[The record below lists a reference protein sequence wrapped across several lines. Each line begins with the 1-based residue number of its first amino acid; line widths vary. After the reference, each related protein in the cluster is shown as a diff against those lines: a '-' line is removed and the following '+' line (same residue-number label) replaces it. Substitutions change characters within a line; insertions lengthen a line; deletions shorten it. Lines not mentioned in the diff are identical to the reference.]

1 MARRAANNPRQKPSK
16 LCGCAP
22 CKSRYPEAQYGD
34 RKSRRDC
41 IGSWQAR
48 YRDTDGTQKAKNF
61 PKKSEADAFLD
72 SIRTSVRQGTYLDSK
87 RGDIL
92 IADWWDLWWPA
103 HKKGRTTTRNRK
115 LASWKHIN
123 GKWGRRKLNS
133 LTHME
138 LQAWVT
144 AEIKGHATQK
154 KVLELLNMMLRDA
167 VRDQRIPFNP
177 GEHVQVTASPPA
189 RHPDDLK
196 PPTREQ
202 YALIRQNLP
211 EYYRPLAVFLEE
223 TGMRW
228 GEATALRRCHVDLD
242 TDIVKV
248 REVVIDDDGRLMRQA
263 APKTAAGFRVVPLT
277 PAAVGAVQTMI
288 EKWNPAE
295 TESPIE
301 SGMHPEELIFRSPRS
316 GEKRRV
322 RNEAGE
328 PVEVTVEG
336 VLNRN
341 NFKRVWLPA
350 IKDAGIAR
358 LVKNQETGRNEWW
371 PRVHDYRHALATRLH
386 AAGVSEKDVQL
397 VLGQKR
403 GGRVTWLYTHG
414 SDAALVTV
422 KNAMMGRTARRLH
435 AVS

>member
-1 MARRAANNPRQKPSK
+1 MARRAQNNPRQKRSK
-16 LCGCAP
+16 TCGCAA
-22 CKSRYPEAQYGD
+22 CVEAYPVEKYGE
-34 RKSRRDC
+34 RKKRRDC
-41 IGSWQAR
+41 LGSWQAR
-48 YRDTDGTQKAKNF
+48 YRDADGAQKSKNF

-72 SIRTSVRQGTYLDSK
+72 SIRTSVRQGTYLDPK

-92 IADWWDLWWPA
+92 VTDWWELWWPA
-103 HKKGRTTTRNRK
+103 HKKGRTTTKNRK
-115 LASWKHIN
+115 LASWKHIEA
-123 GKWGRRKLNS
+123 KWGRRKLNS

-144 AEIKGHATQK
+144 AEVKGHATQK

-167 VRDQRIPFNP
+167 VRDQRVPFNP
-177 GEHVQVTASPPA
+177 GEHVQVTASAPA

-202 YALIRQNLP
+202 YALVRKNLP
-211 EYYRPLAVFLEE
+211 EYYQPFAVFLEE

-242 TDIVKV
+242 NDIVKV
-248 REVVIDDDGRLMRQA
+248 REVVIDDEGRLMRQA

-277 PAAVGAVQTMI
+277 PVAVEAVRTMI
-288 EKWNPAE
+288 EKWDPAD

-316 GEKRRV
+316 GDKRKV

-328 PVEVTVEG
+328 LVEVTIEG

-350 IKDAGIAR
+350 IKEAGIAR
-358 LVKNQETGRNEWW
+358 LVKNAETGRNEWW

-386 AAGVSEKDVQL
+386 AQGVSEKDVQL

-414 SDAALVTV
+414 SDEALSTVLAAMQGQ
-422 KNAMMGRTARRLH
+422 KARHLQ

>member
-1 MARRAANNPRQKPSK
+1 MARRATNNPRQKRSK
-16 LCGCAP
+16 TCGCPP
-22 CKSRYPEAQYGD
+22 CLEDYPAEQYGE
-34 RKSRRDC
+34 RKKRRDC
-41 IGSWQAR
+41 LGSWQAR
-48 YRDTDGTQKAKNF
+48 YRDADGNQKARHF

-72 SIRTSVRQGTYLDSK
+72 SIRTSVRQGTYLDPK
-87 RGDIL
+87 RGEVT
-92 IADWWDLWWPA
+92 IADWWTQWWPA
-103 HKKGRTTTRNRK
+103 HKKGRTTTKNRK
-115 LASWKHIN
+115 LASWKHIES
-123 GKWGRRKLNS
+123 KWGKRKLSS

-138 LQAWVT
+138 LQAWMT
-144 AEIKGHATQK
+144 AEVKGHATQK

-177 GEHVQVTASPPA
+177 GEHVKVTASPPA

-202 YALIRQNLP
+202 YAAVRSHLP
-211 EYYRPLAVFLEE
+211 EYYQPLAVFLEE

-242 TDIVKV
+242 ADIVKV
-248 REVVIDDDGRLMRQA
+248 REVVIDDEGRLMRQA
-263 APKTAAGFRVVPLT
+263 APKTAAGFRIVPLT
-277 PAAVGAVQTMI
+277 PAARAAVETMI
-288 EKWNPAE
+288 AKWNPAD
-295 TESPIE
+295 TESPLE

-316 GEKRRV
+316 GGTRRV
-322 RNEAGE
+322 RTDEGDL
-328 PVEVTVEG
+328 VTVDIEG

-341 NFKRVWLPA
+341 NFKRIWLPA
-350 IKDAGIAR
+350 IKAAGIAR
-358 LVKNQETGRNEWW
+358 QVTNAETGRTEWW

-386 AAGVSEKDVQL
+386 AEGVSEKDVQL

-414 SDAALVTV
+414 SDEALSTVLAAMQGQ
-422 KNAMMGRTARRLH
+422 KARHLQ